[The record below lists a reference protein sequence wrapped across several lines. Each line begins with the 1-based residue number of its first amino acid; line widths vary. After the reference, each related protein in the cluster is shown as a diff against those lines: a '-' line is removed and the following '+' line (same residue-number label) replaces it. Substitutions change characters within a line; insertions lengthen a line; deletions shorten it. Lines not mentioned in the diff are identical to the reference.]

1 VGVKN
6 IAPDFDWYSSK
17 SDKAKLP
24 KRCPIASAELCPRY
38 YASIWLLGN
47 AGITTKVSDKDKARL
62 DKKWES
68 LQPTIAEEEPSIS
81 HADENF
87 CSVSNF
93 CPEVSKNIFGLFAS
107 GLYRYADEIDS
118 GLAAERLARA
128 KADSNDP
135 GWLWAAVTPCH
146 YTECREYSIFS
157 ELSSGK
163 KTRAKSLRTG
173 LHPKLRWQ
181 VFARDSF
188 TCCYCGKR
196 PPDVILEVDHKTS
209 VAQGGK
215 DEFENL
221 ITACLECNRGK
232 GSSNAPG

>member
-1 VGVKN
+1 VKD
-6 IAPDFDWYSSK
+6 IIPDFAWYSMQ

-24 KRCPIASAELCPRY
+24 KRCPIAGAELCPRY
-38 YASIWLLGN
+38 YSSIWLLGN
-47 AGITTKVSDKDKARL
+47 AGITTKVSDKDKIRL

-81 HADENF
+81 RADEKF
-87 CSVSNF
+87 CSLSNF
-93 CPEVSKNIFGLFAS
+93 CPEVSMNIFGLFAS
-107 GLYRYADEIDS
+107 GRYRYADEIDS
-118 GLAAERLARA
+118 GLAAERLAKE
-128 KADSNDP
+128 KADADDP
-135 GWLWAAVTPCH
+135 RWLWAGVTPYH

-163 KTRAKSLRTG
+163 KAKTKSLRTG
-173 LHPKLRWQ
+173 LNPKSRWQ

-188 TCCYCGKR
+188 TCRYCGKR
-196 PPDVILEVDHKTS
+196 PPDIILEADHKTS

-215 DEFENL
+215 DELENL

-232 GSSNAPG
+232 GASNAPS